1 MLLRIF
7 GAGLILLSAAVYPLI
22 GAIALNS
29 YFTVTEK
36 AIYSSL
42 AYGFSWLI
50 LLLGVFLAGPEL
62 VEKLKSVYERF
73 KDRILKKNKG
83 I

>member
-7 GAGLILLSAAVYPLI
+7 GIGLILLSAAVYPLI

-36 AIYSSL
+36 AIYSTL

-50 LLLGVFLAGPEL
+50 LLLGVFLPGLEL
-62 VEKLKSVYERF
+62 LEKLKSVYERF

>member
-7 GAGLILLSAAVYPLI
+7 GVGLILLSAAVYPLI
-22 GAIALNS
+22 GVIALNS

>member
-1 MLLRIF
+1 
-7 GAGLILLSAAVYPLI
+7 
-22 GAIALNS
+22 
-29 YFTVTEK
+29 
-36 AIYSSL
+36 L